1 MSVLPINKQV
11 IMIWV
16 S

>member
-1 MSVLPINKQV
+1 MV